1 MLIHI
6 LMFNNIYFP
15 LSNLS
20 QTSRNSPDRNSQ
32 LKVTYLLAFKKFMT
46 MRKVPLDFSRNPE
59 IELQGFQITRNIITA
74 KLGTVKIRVITYRP

>member
-6 LMFNNIYFP
+6 LMFNNISSP

-46 MRKVPLDFSRNPE
+46 MRKVPFEFSRNPE

-74 KLGTVKIRVITYRP
+74 KLGTVRIRVITYRP